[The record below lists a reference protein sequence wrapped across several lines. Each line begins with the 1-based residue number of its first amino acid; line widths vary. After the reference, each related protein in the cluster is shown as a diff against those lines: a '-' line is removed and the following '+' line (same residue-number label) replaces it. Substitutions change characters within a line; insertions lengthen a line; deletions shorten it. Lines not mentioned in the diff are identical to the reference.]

1 MFGSIWGL
9 MAAILGFKLNSVNSV
24 NSVELVELAESTHAF
39 EKNETL
45 TKTGIYEHL
54 CLKMTADK
62 GVSVSAQCAFDNG
75 KDLAPHGTRLRTS
88 SRQKHT
94 TVRNVYAD

>member
-1 MFGSIWGL
+1 
-9 MAAILGFKLNSVNSV
+9 MAAILGLMANSVNAV
-24 NSVELVELAESTHAF
+24 NAVDSVEFAESTHAS
-39 EKNETL
+39 EKNETIAN
-45 TKTGIYEHL
+45 TGIYEHL

-62 GVSVSAQCAFDNG
+62 GVVVFAQCAFDKGNE
-75 KDLAPHGTRLRTS
+75 LAPHGTRLRTS